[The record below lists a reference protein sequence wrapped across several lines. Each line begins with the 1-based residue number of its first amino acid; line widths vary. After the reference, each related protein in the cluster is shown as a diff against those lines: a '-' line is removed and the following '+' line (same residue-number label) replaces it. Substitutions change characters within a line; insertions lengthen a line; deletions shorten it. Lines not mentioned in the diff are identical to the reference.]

1 MTTRWILGTRREWAN
16 GGAQLVARSLEEELP
31 VSNNWVA
38 EKLHKFRNQQDGEP
52 SGVFDDLKHSNS
64 SYMLGY

>member
-1 MTTRWILGTRREWAN
+1 MERS
-16 GGAQLVARSLEEELP
+16 LVARSLEEELP